1 MITDSFYLVHE
12 SWLCH
17 LSRLP
22 VSLVAW
28 SIDQVMS
35 LLITKSIKAAVTTY
49 VDATAGINMY
59 DDMVSS
65 LAKRE
70 HRDVVTDMVS
80 RTTAAFCRWEGVSG
94 TEGKA
99 IESVEKEQ
107 Q

>member
-1 MITDSFYLVHE
+1 
-12 SWLCH
+12 
-17 LSRLP
+17 
-22 VSLVAW
+22 
-28 SIDQVMS
+28 MS

-80 RTTAAFCRWEGVSG
+80 RTTAAFCR
-94 TEGKA
+94 
-99 IESVEKEQ
+99 
-107 Q
+107 